1 MEDLMPDSISADFTA
16 SPFSLEGKTIWVVGG
31 TGYLGQAVTHFLCRE
46 GAKVLCIDREDKSFV
61 FAEEAKLGS
70 LLIPSKFDLSVTK
83 AIPGFVAENNEK
95 YGCPDGLV
103 NLAFAASGKS
113 LDKLEA
119 QDFDQV
125 IHSELT
131 ATFLLAR
138 AVGLL
143 MEVKQ
148 SGSIVLFGSMYG
160 MGSPD
165 QNIYAP
171 PLVPNPIEYG
181 VGKAGIIQ
189 MARYLGMH
197 FGPKNIRCNSISPGP
212 FPNGKVQKDHP
223 DFIKCLEK
231 RTFLGRVGRATEVA
245 GSVGFLLSNASTYI
259 TGHNLVVDGGWT
271 AW

>member
-1 MEDLMPDSISADFTA
+1 MEDLMPDSKSANFAA

-31 TGYLGQAVTHFLCRE
+31 AGYLGQAVVQLLCKE
-46 GAKVLCIDREDKSFV
+46 GARVLCIDREDRSFV
-61 FAEEAKLGS
+61 FAKKTKLGS
-70 LLIPSKFDLSVTK
+70 LLIPSQFDLSDTQ
-83 AIPGFVAENNEK
+83 AIANFVNENNEK

-103 NLAFAASGKS
+103 NLAYAASGKS
-113 LDKLEA
+113 LEKIEP

-125 IHSELT
+125 IHTELT
-131 ATFLLAR
+131 ATFILAR
-138 AVGLL
+138 AVGQL
-143 MEVKQ
+143 METEE

-165 QNIYAP
+165 QNIYEP
-171 PLVPNPIEYG
+171 PLMTNPIEYG

-212 FPNGKVQKDHP
+212 FPNDKVQKAHP
-223 DFIKCLEK
+223 DFIKSLEK
-231 RTFLGRVGRATEVA
+231 KTFLGRVGVANEVA